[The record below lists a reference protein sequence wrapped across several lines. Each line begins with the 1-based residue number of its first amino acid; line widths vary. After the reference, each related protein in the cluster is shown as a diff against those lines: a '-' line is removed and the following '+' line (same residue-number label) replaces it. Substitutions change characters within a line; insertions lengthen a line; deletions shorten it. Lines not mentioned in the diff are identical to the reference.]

1 MQIGLLIALHLK
13 SYRIAEYIITDTFHG
28 SVFSIINHKK
38 FVTLVRKSSGNSY
51 GNEEKLT
58 DLLKTLDLNKRMVYD
73 VDDLENI
80 IYENIDYKSVD
91 KILKFEREK
100 TKKYLKENI

>member
-1 MQIGLLIALHLK
+1 
-13 SYRIAEYIITDTFHG
+13 
-28 SVFSIINHKK
+28 
-38 FVTLVRKSSGNSY
+38 
-51 GNEEKLT
+51 
-58 DLLKTLDLNKRMVYD
+58 MVYD